1 MLIETEALGYDHGAG
16 PVLRDV
22 SFGLAAGEHAIL
34 LGANGSGK
42 STLLQVLDGLL
53 PVRAGVL
60 RYDGRELDAA
70 ALRDRDFRRRFRAE
84 VGLLFQDPA
93 AMLFHATVA
102 DEIAFGPRQHG
113 RDDAEDR
120 ARRWAEAVGVAELW
134 ERTPAELSRGEQQRV
149 ALAAVLVN
157 EPRLLL
163 LDEPTSALDPRSTG
177 WLVDF
182 LTDHPAA
189 VLTATHNLSLA
200 VELGDRALVLGEDGA
215 LVYDGDAL
223 ALRDDH
229 DVLLRANLVHTHRHR
244 HRHGDGD
251 GDVEHRHYHTHDWD

>member
-1 MLIETEALGYDHGAG
+1 MLIEVDRLSCDHGAG

-22 SFGLAAGEHAIL
+22 SFGLAAGEHAVL

-42 STLLQVLDGLL
+42 STLLQLLDGLL
-53 PVRAGVL
+53 PVPEGAV
-60 RYDGRELDAA
+60 RYDGRPVHAA
-70 ALRDRDFRRRFRAE
+70 ALKNPAFRRRFRAE

-93 AMLFHATVA
+93 AMLFHATVG
-102 DEIAFGPRQHG
+102 DEIAFGPRQLG
-113 RDDAEDR
+113 RDAPEAR
-120 ARRWAEAVGVAELW
+120 ARRWAETVGVTHLW
-134 ERTPAELSRGEQQRV
+134 DRAPAELSRGEQQRV
-149 ALAAVLVN
+149 ALASVLVN

-182 LTDHPAA
+182 LADHPAT

-200 VELGDRALVLGEDGA
+200 VELGDRALVLAEYGA
-215 LVYDGDAL
+215 LVHDGDAL

-244 HRHGDGD
+244 HRLGDG
-251 GDVEHRHYHTHDWD
+251 VEEHRHYHTHDWD